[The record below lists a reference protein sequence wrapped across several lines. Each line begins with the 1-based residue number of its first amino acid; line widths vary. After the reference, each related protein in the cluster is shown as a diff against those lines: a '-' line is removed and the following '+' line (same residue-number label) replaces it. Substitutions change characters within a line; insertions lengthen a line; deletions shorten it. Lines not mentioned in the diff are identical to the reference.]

1 MRSGQWIAA
10 GLVLFVVAGA
20 VRVLS
25 VFRRPVLQ
33 VQTAEERPNLILIT
47 IDTLRADHLG
57 TYGYPRE
64 TSPNIDRLAE
74 SGTLFESATVQWPKT
89 NPSMASMMSSTYCTT
104 NAVRNYGA
112 PIDPNLTTL
121 AGIMSRS
128 GYYCASFV
136 ANAHLGRYFN
146 FDRGFDEVHEL
157 WARRESAHSMG
168 LNYVGTFK
176 NDEIAQ
182 LVIDWIAQ
190 HDDKP
195 FFLWVHLLDP
205 HGPYEPPED
214 LRRKFYDDELYRVQD
229 RKVSPTKIPPYQKS
243 ESDLN
248 NRLADFVM
256 RYDAEI
262 IDTDRA
268 VGRILDEVDARGL
281 AENTLVILTADHG
294 ESLGEHDYYFDHG
307 AYLYESCVRVPLI
320 FSWPDVVPAGRRLD
334 TPVALIDLLPTA
346 LELLGIDDS
355 DYRADFQG
363 QSFAPGLKNGRVTER
378 LVFSECKSRQTS
390 VRRGKWKLID
400 DPRVNPR
407 TGTVQLQLFDVP
419 SDPLEL
425 VNVAAEN
432 PAVRDKLLAE
442 LDAWK
447 DRLDETIGRYRIK
460 RLDPDVLSPEIQ
472 EWMRATGY
480 MARPT
485 ADEEPPD
492 ELTPQRETDSDE

>member
-1 MRSGQWIAA
+1 MRSGQWIAVA
-10 GLVLFVVAGA
+10 LVLFVAAGV
-20 VRVLS
+20 VRVVT
-25 VFRRPVLQ
+25 VFRPPTSQ
-33 VQTAEERPNLILIT
+33 VKLAEDRPNLILLT

-57 TYGYPRE
+57 TYGYPRQ
-64 TSPNIDRLAE
+64 TSPRIDRLAE
-74 SGTLFESATVQWPKT
+74 SGTFFESAIVQWPKT

-121 AGIMSRS
+121 AVIMNRS

-157 WARRESAHSMG
+157 WARRESAHPMG
-168 LNYVGTFK
+168 LNDVGTFK
-176 NDEIAQ
+176 NAEIAER
-182 LVIDWIAQ
+182 VTDWIAQ

-214 LRRKFYDDELYRVQD
+214 LHHRFYDDELYLAQD
-229 RKVSPTKIPPYQKS
+229 RKVSVTKIPPYQRS
-243 ESDLN
+243 ESDLP

-262 IDTDRA
+262 IDTDRT
-268 VGRILDEVDARGL
+268 VGRILDELDARGL
-281 AENTLVILTADHG
+281 TGNTLVILTADHG
-294 ESLGEHDYYFDHG
+294 ESLGEHGYYFDHG

-320 FSWPDVVPAGRRLD
+320 FSWPGIVPASRRLD

-355 DYRADFQG
+355 AFRASFQG
-363 QSFAPGLKNGRVTER
+363 QSFASGLRNGRVAER

-390 VRRGKWKLID
+390 VRSGRWKLID

-407 TGTVQLQLFDVP
+407 TGTVQLQLFDVR
-419 SDPLEL
+419 SDPGEL
-425 VNVAAEN
+425 VNLADEN
-432 PAVRDKLLAE
+432 PAVRDRLLAE

-447 DRLDETIGRYRIK
+447 ERLDETIGRYRTE
-460 RLDPDVLSPEIQ
+460 RLDPQVLSPEIQ
-472 EWMRATGY
+472 EWMRSTGY

-485 ADEEPPD
+485 ADDEPPH
-492 ELTPQRETDSDE
+492 EPTRHRETDSNE